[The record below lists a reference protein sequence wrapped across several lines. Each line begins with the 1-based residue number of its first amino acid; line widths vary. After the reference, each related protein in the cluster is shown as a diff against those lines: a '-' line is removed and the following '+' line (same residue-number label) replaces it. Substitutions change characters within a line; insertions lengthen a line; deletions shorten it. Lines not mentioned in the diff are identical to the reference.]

1 MHRSLNFV
9 FWLEWRAKT
18 LVIAIF
24 ESQKSGSLDQ
34 DYLGSF
40 AMKIVEFVYVWWYF
54 ITVGCWKNRRESLE
68 VSAEHVRVCFCMRTC
83 LNVSFFLKQ
92 IEKKQHVQTSFRC
105 VWANGNFSTEAAA
118 VFFPWNVKGH
128 SNRDVCA
135 SAHFSSQGGS
145 KGPSLVQIGVKAT
158 GQETSS
164 DFVVSFRFAVAKVG
178 TWERRTVCLSGRFF

>member
-54 ITVGCWKNRRESLE
+54 ITVGCWKNRREVWE
-68 VSAEHVRVCFCMRTC
+68 FQPNTWEFVFAWEHVWTWV
-83 LNVSFFLKQ
+83 FLKQ
-92 IEKKQHVQTSFRC
+92 IENKQPVQTSFRC
-105 VWANGNFSTEAAA
+105 VWANGNLSAEAAA
-118 VFFPWNVKGH
+118 VFFCPGMSKDIQTEMCVHPHIFHLKEAQKGQ
-128 SNRDVCA
+128 A
-135 SAHFSSQGGS
+135 WF
-145 KGPSLVQIGVKAT
+145 K
-158 GQETSS
+158 
-164 DFVVSFRFAVAKVG
+164 
-178 TWERRTVCLSGRFF
+178 